1 MTEPTIENGFQ
12 RLQKLIPRHPGD
24 PDRLPKEVI
33 LKRAADLAE
42 MVWNMP
48 RTNQWA
54 LPPPAPSRSPTAPL
68 SSSHYMPYPGNILS
82 TNFNLTKLIY
92 QNSSLHPRSK
102 RQHVPST
109 LHRSDA
115 SGVDVFRSGISGHSD
130 LSVAQF
136 RSNFHWDYAI

>member
-1 MTEPTIENGFQ
+1 MKSSKLKNIGLFAAMTEPTIENGFQ

-68 SSSHYMPYPGNILS
+68 SSSHYMPYPGKKKENKI
-82 TNFNLTKLIY
+82 
-92 QNSSLHPRSK
+92 
-102 RQHVPST
+102 
-109 LHRSDA
+109 
-115 SGVDVFRSGISGHSD
+115 
-130 LSVAQF
+130 
-136 RSNFHWDYAI
+136 